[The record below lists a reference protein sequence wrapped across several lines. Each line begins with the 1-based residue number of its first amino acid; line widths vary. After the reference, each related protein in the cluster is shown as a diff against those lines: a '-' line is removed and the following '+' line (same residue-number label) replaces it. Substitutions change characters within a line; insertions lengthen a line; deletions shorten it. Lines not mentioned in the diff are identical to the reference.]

1 MIKNLK
7 LRLFTMVG
15 LLLTIVAV
23 KEVSTNSIWFLY
35 EPKVPKCLRNKD

>member
-15 LLLTIVAV
+15 LLLTVVAST
-23 KEVSTNSIWFLY
+23 KVSTNSIWFLY
-35 EPKVPKCLRNKD
+35 EPEIPKCLRK